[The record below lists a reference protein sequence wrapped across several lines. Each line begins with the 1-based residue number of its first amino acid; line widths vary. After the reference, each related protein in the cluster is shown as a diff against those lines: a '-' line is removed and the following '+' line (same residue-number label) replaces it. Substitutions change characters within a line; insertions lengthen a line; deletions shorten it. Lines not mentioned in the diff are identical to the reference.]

1 MALSLFLS
9 CYWILEYLGIFFFS
23 FQKTYWIR
31 ARLSTAGLIHLT
43 RNADLV
49 AAINGDLWAEME
61 KLLYFSIIV
70 HLHAPAPPTIQGCG
84 WMLKQV
90 LWCQDPESPLSRY
103 PSLPDQPTNF
113 SVPWHLQHREL
124 QYTEKACKDDY
135 KSEWYSSCDDC
146 YSFMFSRF
154 SFTV

>member
-23 FQKTYWIR
+23 FQKTYWVR

-43 RNADLV
+43 WNADLV

-61 KLLYFSIIV
+61 KLLYFSIIA

-84 WMLKQV
+84 PAHLLSFGKRKRDIHLKKKALILNPQAGLVVPGSWISLVQV
-90 LWCQDPESPLSRY
+90 PQPPRSAHKLLCTLALAAQRTAIYWES
-103 PSLPDQPTNF
+103 
-113 SVPWHLQHREL
+113 
-124 QYTEKACKDDY
+124 
-135 KSEWYSSCDDC
+135 
-146 YSFMFSRF
+146 M
-154 SFTV
+154 